1 VVRYIY
7 SSIQFLFVRCLL
19 CEADVQTLIAVRH
32 TSPKLTS
39 AKIFAKRSAI
49 PAVISRVLPPSRK
62 KFMGPSVN
70 CVERTRLLRIGKRPR
85 RGPFNSV
92 MDPTEVGAGS
102 ALLEITEAVKESGK
116 HDVWSDRTDTEHA
129 NKLRTGSHPRSLIE
143 LPAVVEP
150 HQGTS
155 YNPPVSAHQEL
166 LRTAHEIEER
176 RVQIAEKHKEI
187 QEKIALARQPDVGD
201 VDKGLP
207 TGMKL
212 DSLQDEPAPEG
223 EQAAGN
229 SDVIMVTRPIPERK
243 TRQQRKKAEK
253 QRAEKRALAEK
264 IAKRRLH
271 SSVVSAKSLLKSL
284 NQSTSSRQ
292 RARVQKQLLLKEKL
306 KRGMGGQK
314 FGKHVVK
321 EGDIDVQLG
330 EDLSESLRA
339 LKPEGNLFRDRFISM
354 QHRAL
359 VEPRA
364 PVQPTKTRVK
374 FRETE
379 KYAWKRF
386 D

>member
-49 PAVISRVLPPSRK
+49 PAVVSRVLPPSRK
-62 KFMGPSVN
+62 KVYGSICELCREN
-70 CVERTRLLRIGKRPR
+70 SSTPR

-212 DSLQDEPAPEG
+212 DPLQDEPAPQG
-223 EQAAGN
+223 H
-229 SDVIMVTRPIPERK
+229 MVMRPIPERQ
-243 TRQQRKKAEK
+243 TRQHRKKAEE
-253 QRAEKRALAEK
+253 QRAEKRALVEK

-271 SSVVSAKSLLKSL
+271 SSVISAKSLLKSL

-292 RARVQKQLLLKEKL
+292 CARVQERKAEAWDGRTAVWEACR
-306 KRGMGGQK
+306 KRRR
-314 FGKHVVK
+314 H
-321 EGDIDVQLG
+321 
-330 EDLSESLRA
+330 
-339 LKPEGNLFRDRFISM
+339 
-354 QHRAL
+354 
-359 VEPRA
+359 
-364 PVQPTKTRVK
+364 
-374 FRETE
+374 
-379 KYAWKRF
+379 
-386 D
+386 